1 MDSVQ
6 MQMMLVDAGWSSE
19 DAVSPILLQKFNKNS
34 PVSTKILNTAEC
46 QLASLSSSVDE
57 CGQPSPVS
65 VLESHFLDDSPA
77 TPETSLLI
85 GQQ

>member
-1 MDSVQ
+1 VN
-6 MQMMLVDAGWSSE
+6 AGWSSE
-19 DAVSPILLQKFNKNS
+19 DAVSPILLQKFNKSS

-46 QLASLSSSVDE
+46 QLASLSSRVDE

-65 VLESHFLDDSPA
+65 VLESHFLDDSPT

>member
-1 MDSVQ
+1 ME
-6 MQMMLVDAGWSSE
+6 MMHVNAGWSSE
-19 DAVSPILLQKFNKNS
+19 DAVSPILLQKFNKSS

-46 QLASLSSSVDE
+46 QLASSSVDE

-65 VLESHFLDDSPA
+65 VLESHFLDDSPT